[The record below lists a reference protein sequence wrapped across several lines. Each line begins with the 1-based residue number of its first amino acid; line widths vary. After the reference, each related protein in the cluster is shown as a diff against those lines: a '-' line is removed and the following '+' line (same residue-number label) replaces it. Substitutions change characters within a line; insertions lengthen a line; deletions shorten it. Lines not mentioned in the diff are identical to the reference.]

1 MSLLETAVAATS
13 PAALLP
19 ARSNG
24 TVAGRWQLRERLG
37 RGSAA
42 EVFRAV
48 DLEGGPDVAVKMA
61 AGNGRKQHQRIQNE
75 AGVLAGLT
83 HPSIVRLTA
92 QGVMPDGGTHAG
104 RPFLVEELALGTS
117 LADTIR
123 LQSPRPDDVARWAR
137 GLFEALAHLHASGL
151 VHRDIK
157 PANLMLSGLRR
168 SPVRIIDFGIAA
180 TAGAAPEP
188 GISSGTVH
196 YMSPEQ
202 AAGGAAEPSWDVY
215 AMGLVLLELL
225 TGTKAFPGTAVESL
239 VARTLRSPEIPDSLG
254 DWAALLRSLTAMD
267 ATERPTAAAAAAMAA
282 QLIPAV
288 PSSSQGIQ
296 RTLHSQRRQCG
307 QRGQTGAG
315 TCPATRA
322 LSPRRHRQQ
331 A

>member
-1 MSLLETAVAATS
+1 MSLLETAVAAPR
-13 PAALLP
+13 PAP
-19 ARSNG
+19 AKG

-48 DLEGGPDVAVKMA
+48 DLEGGPDVAVKIA
-61 AGNGRKQHQRIQNE
+61 AANGRKQHQRIQNE
-75 AGVLAGLT
+75 AGVLAGLN
-83 HPSIVRLTA
+83 HPSIVRLIA
-92 QGVMPDGGTHAG
+92 QGVMADGGTYAG

-123 LQSPRPDDVARWAR
+123 LQSPRPADAARCAR
-137 GLFEALAHLHASGL
+137 GLFEALAHLHAGGL

-180 TAGAAPEP
+180 AAGADPEP

-202 AAGGAAEPSWDVY
+202 AAGGAADPSWDVY

-239 VARTLRSPEIPDSLG
+239 VARTLRSPAIPDSLG
-254 DWAALLRSLTAMD
+254 DWAVLLRSLTAMD
-267 ATERPTAAAAAAMAA
+267 PGERPTAAASAAMAA
-282 QLIPAV
+282 RLIPAV
-288 PSSSQGIQ
+288 PSSGQGIQ
-296 RTLHSQRRQCG
+296 RTLPSQGSQCA
-307 QRGQTGAG
+307 QRGQTVAG

-322 LSPRRHRQQ
+322 FSPRRHRQR